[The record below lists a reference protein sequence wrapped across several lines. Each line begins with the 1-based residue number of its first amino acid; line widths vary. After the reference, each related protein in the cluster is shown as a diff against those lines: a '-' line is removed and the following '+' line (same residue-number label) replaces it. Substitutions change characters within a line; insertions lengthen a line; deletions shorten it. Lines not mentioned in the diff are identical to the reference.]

1 MAARPW
7 LTQPTEARMLP
18 PEFDIVGVLWLIFLC
33 GVALGALMTL
43 AALITLFFL

>member
-7 LTQPTEARMLP
+7 LTRLTGARMLP

-33 GVALGALMTL
+33 GVALRALTTL
-43 AALITLFFL
+43 TALITLFFL